1 MPIDVAMNPAELKER
16 TKQFALRILKVVEAM
31 PRSVSGKILANQMG
45 RSGTAVAA
53 NYRAACKAR
62 SRAEFVAKLG
72 IVEEEADETIFW
84 LELAAERGSL
94 PGSRLA
100 PLIQE
105 AGELTAIFAAS
116 RKTARLQT
124 NRPSAIENRQCQ

>member
-1 MPIDVAMNPAELKER
+1 MTSDELKKR

-31 PRSVSGKILANQMG
+31 PRSATGKILANQMG
-45 RSGTAVAA
+45 RSGTSVAA

-72 IVEEEADETIFW
+72 IVEAEADETIFW
-84 LELAAERGSL
+84 LELAAEPGSL
-94 PGSRLA
+94 PSSRLQ

-105 AGELTAIFAAS
+105 AGELTAIVAAS
-116 RKTARLQT
+116 RKTARSGT
-124 NRPSAIENRQCQ
+124 NRQSAIENRQ